1 MKPKLTRGHSV
12 SLRVGTDG
20 RPQLVAVTEA
30 LMAMR
35 EAGVPLDAE
44 WQMGF
49 HSGKQ
54 VTGNGGQPFMEA
66 DYISVDATW
75 AEQT

>member
-12 SLRVGTDG
+12 SLKIATNG
-20 RPQLVAVTEA
+20 RPQIVTITEA
-30 LMAMR
+30 LSALR

-44 WQMGF
+44 WHMGF
-49 HSGKQ
+49 HI
-54 VTGNGGQPFMEA
+54 GQRVAGPDPFMEA

-75 AEQT
+75 AEQG